1 MCKKLEE
8 KLAYH
13 SAPALCGLKAS
24 NLISIKKSD
33 IENLTEEINCLNKAY
48 NPKVCFN
55 CLKNKDNNYL
65 LLVYRKGSLENHL
78 MQEENKKFLES
89 IGYKRSN

>member
-13 SAPALCGLKAS
+13 SAPALCGLKVS

-33 IENLTEEINCLNKAY
+33 IENLVEEINCLNKTY
-48 NPKVCFN
+48 NPKVCFD
-55 CLKNKDNNYL
+55 CLKNKDDNYL
-65 LLVYRKGSLENHL
+65 LLVYRRERKEVIEFKL
-78 MQEENKKFLES
+78 
-89 IGYKRSN
+89 